1 VAGRKLR
8 AKRAKAAGR
17 SESGQAVVLSVVWM
31 VVLLGMAGLV
41 IDVGSWYRSQRDL
54 QADADAAALAGAQE
68 LPNDTSTAGGLAKTY
83 ASKNGFVLPTS
94 GITISGTVVPD
105 DSITVK
111 VDKNAPTFFSKVFG
125 VATVPVRAEAMA
137 KSSLMGSAKY
147 VAPIAV
153 NIQHP
158 MLSGVNAGVNC
169 PCFDVPTTLPLGK
182 TGAPGAFALID
193 LDGNKGG
200 TGASDLGAWI
210 QNGYDQYLDLGDY
223 FSNTGAKFDSTA
235 ITDSLGARIGT
246 VLMFP
251 VYDTL
256 TGTGVTALYHVV
268 AWVGFRVDSFTAS
281 GNDGTLTGV
290 FTSITWEGLPA
301 TQPNSQPNLG
311 ARVVELIH

>member
-1 VAGRKLR
+1 VAGRKLG

-31 VVLLGMAGLV
+31 IVLLGMAGLV

-54 QADADAAALAGAQE
+54 QADADAAALAGAQD
-68 LPNDTSTAGGLAKTY
+68 LPDNTSTASGQAKSY
-83 ASKNGFVLPTS
+83 ALKNGFTLPTS
-94 GITISGTVVPD
+94 GITITGTVVPD

-111 VDKNAPTFFSKVFG
+111 VDKNAPTFFAKVFG
-125 VATVPVRAEAMA
+125 VATVPVRAEATA
-137 KSSLMGSAKY
+137 KSSLLGSAKY

-158 MLSGVNAGVNC
+158 MLSGMNAGVNC

-193 LDGNKGG
+193 LDGNQGG
-200 TGASDLGAWI
+200 TGASDLANWI
-210 QNGYDQYLDLGDY
+210 QNGFQDYLDLGDY
-223 FSNTGAKFDSTA
+223 FSNTGAKWDSSA
-235 ITDSLGARIGT
+235 IADSLNARLGT

-256 TGTGVTALYHVV
+256 TGTGVTALYHVI
-268 AWVGFRVDSFTAS
+268 AWVGFRIDSFDGS
-281 GNDGTLTGV
+281 GSSGSITGA

-301 TQPNSQPNLG
+301 TQPNSEPNLG
-311 ARVVELIH
+311 VRVVTLIH

>member
-1 VAGRKLR
+1 VAGRKLG

-31 VVLLGMAGLV
+31 IVLLGMAGLV

-68 LPNDTSTAGGLAKTY
+68 LPNNTSTASGQATTY
-83 ASKNGFVLPTS
+83 ALKNGFTLPAS

-111 VDKNAPTFFSKVFG
+111 VDKNAPTFFAKVFG
-125 VATVPVRAEAMA
+125 VATVPVRAEATA
-137 KSSLMGSAKY
+137 KSSLIGSAKY

-158 MLSGVNAGVNC
+158 MLSGINAGVNC
-169 PCFDVPTTLPLGK
+169 PCFGQQTTLPLGK

-200 TGASDLGAWI
+200 TGASDLAAWI
-210 QNGYDQYLDLGDY
+210 QNGFQDYLDLGDY
-223 FSNTGAKFDSTA
+223 FSNTGAKWDSSSIEDA
-235 ITDSLGARIGT
+235 LNARLGT

-256 TGTGVTALYHVV
+256 TGTGVNALYHVI

-281 GNDGTLTGV
+281 GSGGSISGA

-301 TQPNSQPNLG
+301 TQPNSEPNLG
-311 ARVVELIH
+311 ARVVTLIH